1 MAEREPMQNIQIL
14 FAPWT
19 AQAVIFSLA
28 IALLFTFIYNILYIE
43 K

>member
-14 FAPWT
+14 LAPWT
-19 AQAVIFSLA
+19 AQPVRFSLA
-28 IALLFTFIYNILYIE
+28 IALLFTFIYNIYIE